1 MQRYRFLIARS
12 GFALLFLGITLIQL
26 FSFPGQ
32 FTHMRREQ
40 GTSLILEITLTFLVG
55 VWLMCGQLALAALWK
70 ITGEMEGDQFFG
82 PRSLLWIDRL
92 LIALKAACLFPVIL
106 FALLVPQADDPGFF
120 VLLSV
125 VILFLLVLTSVA
137 SLLRD
142 QIKSKAS

>member
-32 FTHMRREQ
+32 FAHMRREQ
-40 GTSLILEITLTFLVG
+40 GTSLILEITFTFLVG

-82 PRSLLWIDRL
+82 PRSLVWIDRL
-92 LIALKAACLFPVIL
+92 LMALKAACVFPLML

-125 VILFLLVLTSVA
+125 VTLFLLVLTSVA

>member
-32 FTHMRREQ
+32 FAHMRREQ

-70 ITGEMEGDQFFG
+70 ITGEMEGGQFFG

-92 LIALKAACLFPVIL
+92 LIALKAACLFPVML